1 MNYFYRKSVCTVI
14 TTVFTAVQ
22 LLAYAP
28 AVSADTFTDYA
39 TEGKQY
45 GKDSRNWFLNNLPS
59 LNGKTMTIKGQNGQ
73 TVTIDN
79 TDEMSGGNSSSSSQ
93 YPVETT
99 AEDMEDLKSM
109 AGDSKTQQEK
119 AAERKDYVMGT
130 IQKLVQGDSEAQVTI
145 ENTVYSIID
154 DLAASK
160 QPDYTEDAMW
170 QMTRSILENLTE
182 HTADLATC
190 DSETSKVTKDEVVH
204 IPNIVTCQQVLDKS
218 GECDLDHNYDDM
230 QVISIADGASANILS
245 CGKGCTQT
253 WLGRVGDNYLYG
265 GSCGLFNFDI
275 YYRVHYPEAITKV
288 ELDYAKFDDQVEL
301 YIGPKGSEEFVL
313 RMPLS
318 TFPFD
323 KDGTYN
329 GSQCEID
336 TSWVWDP
343 TGLSS
348 RDSKYPSG
356 TKASTYS
363 APIDVTKY
371 FKNTAKD
378 GVVRF
383 WMRDAV
389 GDKGEAFIR
398 MVVNYDLSKISDFDT
413 WGPTSCMDVVTGIDD
428 GVAEGTFTCVDM
440 PEVDQSGCSLSG
452 FTAICES
459 DLKPSPF
466 ENISP
471 LCRKVRVSGNFN
483 FYKGDTGCWQ
493 GYMGSDELGN
503 PIFEEVCGG
512 ENVGGNL
519 DTCKEYEEEGCTFLG
534 SECTDG
540 MTGVSGN
547 CYVADVTYDC
557 GTDEITSKTTVETDY
572 TCTGIRCLGTECAE
586 ASETKSTDFAKVN
599 AMMNMIDYAAQDM
612 ECAGTDDDG
621 NIIGTA
627 DVTCE
632 VFKGEKGSCKI
643 AVGGWQ
649 NCCKEN
655 SSTPSQH
662 AYLKTIRNV
671 ANAKAAQKGI
681 TNWMQ
686 NGSSSVRW
694 LDDTGQMLDSAGT
707 VVDNVVDGAFSVGGA
722 MLWHFAGQYASFI
735 NKDLGVAMD
744 YAQTAYSVGKLVPAE
759 VYETAFTTITDN
771 LPNIFNDAM
780 SWAKDLFNPVKEL
793 MNQVVEQIKQWL
805 KDLLTKMLKK
815 LGVQIGGSAAGG
827 TGGTAGAVGME
838 GAMGAAVAVVG
849 YVYMAYMVA
858 KMIVSIVYAC
868 EEEEMEMISKRAN
881 KSCHYVGSYCV
892 DKVLGVCIMKKKV
905 YCCFQSPLGRIINEQ
920 IRLQYDEV
928 EQEDGTKVRVPR
940 IQDWGSAKN
949 PVCAGISVE
958 DLNKIDWD
966 AIDLS
971 EWTHI
976 LETNNLSMEQE
987 KANTMENLTG
997 KAGAIR

>member
-190 DSETSKVTKDEVVH
+190 DSETSKITKDEVVH
-204 IPNIVTCQQVLDKS
+204 IPNIVTCQQVLDRS
-218 GECDLDHNYDDM
+218 GECELEHDYG
-230 QVISIADGASANILS
+230 IADVVTHVSGPMNIGQCKNQNTGEITPYCVRIWAGTLGFHTQGSGTVRTSVKFAVKNMNAITSAKLVYMS
-245 CGKGCTQT
+245 TEDEGQAFFGP
-253 WLGRVGDNYLYG
+253 VGDLKQY
-265 GSCGLFNFDI
+265 
-275 YYRVHYPEAITKV
+275 YYRYSYR
-288 ELDYAKFDDQVEL
+288 DC
-301 YIGPKGSEEFVL
+301 
-313 RMPLS
+313 
-318 TFPFD
+318 
-323 KDGTYN
+323 
-329 GSQCEID
+329 SQ
-336 TSWVWDP
+336 WDP
-343 TGLSS
+343 WGYFKPINCGHEYSFS
-348 RDSKYPSG
+348 RDREAGSYFQNQTGTLDFLWDIKSRPEGTVFDFTVNNYVPSG
-356 TKASTYS
+356 HGGGYGAMEITFDPQMIS
-363 APIDVTKY
+363 ADH
-371 FKNTAKD
+371 D
-378 GVVRF
+378 
-383 WMRDAV
+383 
-389 GDKGEAFIR
+389 
-398 MVVNYDLSKISDFDT
+398 S
-413 WGPTSCMDVVTGIDD
+413 WGPTSCMDIANGITD
-428 GVAEGTFTCVDM
+428 GVAEGTFTCVEM
-440 PEVDQSGCSLSG
+440 PSLDSSGCYIEG
-452 FTAICES
+452 MMPICE
-459 DLKPSPF
+459 DMVNPSPF
-466 ENISP
+466 TDISP
-471 LCRKVRVSGNFN
+471 LCKKVRVSGNFN

-493 GYMGSDELGN
+493 GYMGSDEQGN
-503 PIFEEVCGG
+503 PIYEEVCGG

-519 DTCKEYEEEGCTFLG
+519 DTCTEYEEQGCTFLG

-540 MTGVSGN
+540 MTGASGN

-599 AMMNMIDYAAQDM
+599 AMMNMIDYASQDM
-612 ECAGTDDDG
+612 ECVGTDDDG
-621 NIIGTA
+621 YISGTA
-627 DVTCE
+627 NVTCE

-655 SSTPSQH
+655 ASTPSQH

-671 ANAKAAQKGI
+671 ANAKAAQNGI
-681 TNWMQ
+681 TNWTHQ
-686 NGSSSVRW
+686 PGSVRW
-694 LDDTGQMLDSAGT
+694 MDDVGELRESIDGVAG
-707 VVDNVVDGAFSVGGA
+707 DIVDGAFDTAFNIGGA

-744 YAQTAYSVGKLVPAE
+744 YAQTAYAVGKLIPE
-759 VYETAFTTITDN
+759 TVYETAFTTITDN

-780 SWAKDLFNPVKEL
+780 SWAKDLFSPVKEL
-793 MNQVVEQIKQWL
+793 MNYIVDKIKGYL
-805 KDLLTKMLKK
+805 KELLTEFLQK
-815 LGVQIGGSAAGG
+815 LGIESAAAGG
-827 TGGTAGAVGME
+827 TTGTAGATAME

-858 KMIVSIVYAC
+858 KMIVSLVYAC
-868 EEEEMEMISKRAN
+868 EEEEMEMVSKRAN
-881 KSCHYVGSYCV
+881 NSCHYVGSYCE

-940 IQDWGSAKN
+940 IQDWGGAKN
-949 PVCAGISVE
+949 PMCDGISVE
-958 DLNKIDWD
+958 DMNKIDWD

-997 KAGAIR
+997 KAEAIR